1 MAGRSL
7 GTETRPRSKTSSSGV
22 VGGWQHVLPLGTVL
36 NDHHASSSAAPTSTQ
51 GSPQRKRRSPDLG
64 LIHDIRES
72 VAAIGALSAVAMRG
86 GRVSRETERQ
96 LRAICTEVD
105 RLAALCDGR
114 LNASEAL
121 DLSSL
126 NLICRDVIRIRRPTL
141 QTRIDYKAKSAVVC
155 MGSTL
160 ASRIVVNLLS
170 NACRAAGPQGVVR
183 VAIEPQPGRRQVV
196 LHVDDT
202 GPGPSHGP
210 RGALGIGLRVVE
222 DLLRSHGGSFAL
234 VEGPLGGARAT
245 AVFLAPPSTHEGSP
259 LRSELALT

>member
-1 MAGRSL
+1 MAGRSV
-7 GTETRPRSKTSSSGV
+7 GTETRPRGTTRASRV
-22 VGGWQHVLPLGTVL
+22 VDGLQPVLPLGTVSS
-36 NDHHASSSAAPTSTQ
+36 DHHPSSSAARSSTRGAPQ
-51 GSPQRKRRSPDLG
+51 GTGRSPDIG

-72 VAAIGALSAVAMRG
+72 VSAIGALSTVAMRRG
-86 GRVSRETERQ
+86 GVSKETVRQ
-96 LRAICTEVD
+96 LMAICNEVD

-114 LNASEAL
+114 LYVTEASNVSYL
-121 DLSSL
+121 DI
-126 NLICRDVIRIRRPTL
+126 ICRDVIRIRRPTL
-141 QTRIDYKAKSAVVC
+141 QTRIDYRARSAVVC

-183 VAIEPQPGRRQVV
+183 LAIEPQPDRRQVV

-202 GPGPSHGP
+202 GPGPSNGP
-210 RGALGIGLRVVE
+210 RGVLGIGLRVVE

-245 AVFLAPPSTHEGSP
+245 AVFLAPHTTPERSP